1 MLHLIIVI
9 RVANSLML
17 ASNAPG
23 LSLRLCVIQ
32 TDNSLIMYSVHHG
45 YVFLL
50 LSDKPDNEDAVMN
63 KNKRE

>member
-1 MLHLIIVI
+1 
-9 RVANSLML
+9 ML

-45 YVFLL
+45 YVFWL
-50 LSDKPDNEDAVMN
+50 LSDKPDNEDTVMN